1 MKTIDLFDPKVSY
14 SSIDDNYALSLIEI
28 VRKGIKFSMFINFA
42 NKSPFS
48 LNEWSAFLHLSERT
62 MQRYKKEE
70 RTFEPLQSEKILEIA
85 ILYKKGVE
93 VFGNREKF
101 NSWLETENLALGKV
115 KPKDLFDNSFGINL
129 LKDELVKI
137 EHGILA

>member
-1 MKTIDLFDPKVSY
+1 MKAIDLFDPKVSY

-115 KPKDLFDNSFGINL
+115 KPKDLFDNSFGIHL

-137 EHGILA
+137 EHGVLA